1 MGVQIHDL
9 RNQLQQAVWR
19 DDYEEA
25 QRIKEKLARMEGQ
38 RDSFD
43 VKYETSVFEDQL
55 VVGSAA
61 EAREQMRQQ
70 HELNVQRS
78 ESCKCFSE

>member
-1 MGVQIHDL
+1 
-9 RNQLQQAVWR
+9 
-19 DDYEEA
+19 
-25 QRIKEKLARMEGQ
+25 MEGQ